1 MAEPFESIVSSPLV
15 EVPTIDFSP
24 DNNRQNIRD
33 ASNLAGLVDYEV
45 RLDQGARDYESAVA
59 AQALQREQARQNFI
73 DVMKNRNLSMNAT
86 LQAYGANQEAIANQ
100 LFFNEAGANR
110 AEADART
117 VLGDRLQSIN
127 FAQQELDLTQQQQGI
142 QRAAEIANLQVRNFQ
157 ASQEQQFALEDAQNQ
172 ENYALRASGIARET
186 ADKSAYFREIAA
198 NQGREFAITDAQNEE
213 NFALR
218 SAALSRE
225 AADLRLDFQKTAA
238 DQQRD
243 FTLDEAQEEENFA
256 LRAAALNRQTG
267 DVRANFELQQRRNKA
282 AFDTQQMLLQKVV
295 NLGQSAARG
304 RMGATA
310 AQSRQSINALAGMQ
324 TAQIQQELLGFVTQ
338 ASVENQLRAQGQRLS
353 IDQAAATKRSKV
365 DRANFQA
372 DLTEAQVDMEKR
384 MASEGQQLAIDQAK
398 ATRKSKKDRANFNA
412 DLVANQAE
420 FDKRINSERQQ
431 LAIDQAADTKSS
443 QVDRANTNL
452 QVTQTRSVIAKA
464 QIDLMKEVADN
475 RLAMESEKLGESMIS
490 ALAGYEQQKERI
502 FLDKFKADA
511 QAYASRMSEPEF
523 ADAPKEP
530 FELPEIPYIP
540 PVLPIEQPK
549 GMSMKVE
556 QQTSSLFSKI
566 LTIGGMIVGAAA
578 APLTAGGSI
587 GATAGFLMASGGA
600 AAQTVGSSGWFD
612 YN

>member
-1 MAEPFESIVSSPLV
+1 MADDFVSIVSDPLV
-15 EVPTIDFSP
+15 EVPTIDYSDENP
-24 DNNRQNIRD
+24 RRNIQE
-33 ASNLAGLVDYEV
+33 ATNLGGLVNYEV
-45 RLDQGARDYESAVA
+45 TLNEGARNFESAVG
-59 AQALQREQARQNFI
+59 AQSLQREQARQNFI
-73 DVMKNRNLSMNAT
+73 DSMKNRNLSMNAT

-117 VLGDRLQSIN
+117 VLGDRLQGIN
-127 FAQQELDLTQQQQGI
+127 FAQQELDFNQQQQGI
-142 QRAAEIANLQVRNFQ
+142 QRASELANLQVRNFQ
-157 ASQEQQFALEDAQNQ
+157 ASQDREFAYQDAQQQ
-172 ENYALRASGIARET
+172 ENFALRASGISRET
-186 ADKSAYFREIAA
+186 ADQSAYFREVAA
-198 NQGREFAITDAQNEE
+198 NQGREFALTDAQNEQ
-213 NFALR
+213 NLALR

-282 AFDTQQMLLQKVV
+282 AYDTQQMLLQKVV

-324 TAQIQQELLGFVTQ
+324 TAQIQQELLGFVSQ
-338 ASVENQLRAQGQRLS
+338 ASVENELRAKGQRLS
-353 IDQAAATKRSKV
+353 IDQAASTKQSKV

-372 DLTEAQVDMEKR
+372 DLTEAQVSMEKR
-384 MASEGQQLAIDQAK
+384 MSSEGQQLAIDQAE
-398 ATRKSKKDRANFNA
+398 ATASSKKDRANFSA
-412 DLVANQAE
+412 DLVANQVE

-431 LAIDQAADTKSS
+431 LAIDQADATKQSQQERADS
-443 QVDRANTNL
+443 NL
-452 QVTQTRSVIAKA
+452 QVTQTTSVIAKA
-464 QIDLMKEVADN
+464 QIDLMKQVADN

-490 ALAGYEQQKERI
+490 ALSGYEQQKERI

-530 FELPEIPYIP
+530 FKLPEIPYIP
-540 PVLPIEQPK
+540 PPLPIKQPK
-549 GMSMKVE
+549 GMSMKVQE
-556 QQTSSLFSKI
+556 QSSSLFSKI
-566 LTIGGMIVGAAA
+566 LTIGGMVVAAAA

-587 GATAGFLMASGGA
+587 TAATGAFMAAGGT
-600 AAQTVGSSGWFD
+600 AAQAAGSSGWFN